1 METGDRLIRIG
12 RIINSYYS
20 QLKAMEFIDEV
31 DFNLWIDSL
40 QEPMRTHFK
49 TEGLEKSRGVLNFQ
63 IFILELRDKGLD
75 EYLDETLTEED
86 LRYWRKHF
94 SK

>member
-12 RIINSYYS
+12 RIVNSYYS
-20 QLKAMEFIDEV
+20 QLKAMEVIDEV

-49 TEGLEKSRGVLNFQ
+49 TEGLEKCRGVLNFQ
-63 IFILELRDKGLD
+63 RFILELRDKGLE

>member
-1 METGDRLIRIG
+1 MRTGDKLIRIG
-12 RIINSYYS
+12 KIVNSYYS
-20 QLKAMEFIDEV
+20 QLKAMEVIDEV

-49 TEGLEKSRGVLNFQ
+49 TEGLEKCRGVLNFQ
-63 IFILELRDKGLD
+63 RFILELRDKGLE
-75 EYLDETLTEED
+75 EYLNETLTEED
-86 LRYWRKHF
+86 LYYWRKHF

>member
-1 METGDRLIRIG
+1 METGDKLIRIG

-20 QLKAMEFIDEV
+20 QLKATELIDEV

-49 TEGLEKSRGVLNFQ
+49 SEGLDKCRGVLNFKR
-63 IFILELRDKGLD
+63 FILELRDKGLE
-75 EYLDETLTEED
+75 EYLSETLTEED
-86 LRYWRKHF
+86 LRYWRENSIK
-94 SK
+94 